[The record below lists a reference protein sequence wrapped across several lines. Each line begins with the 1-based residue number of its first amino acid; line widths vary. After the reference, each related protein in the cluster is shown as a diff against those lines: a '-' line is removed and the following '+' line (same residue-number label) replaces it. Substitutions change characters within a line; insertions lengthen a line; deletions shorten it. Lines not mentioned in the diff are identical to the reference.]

1 MQRRESDAH
10 WTGGPSIP
18 GGTGAA
24 GSALWPSTLTW
35 FGPVMAGYR
44 LEMDDKERR
53 EKLVQFLKDARMAML
68 VTINDHGEF
77 ESRPM
82 AIQEAE
88 FDGDL
93 WFFAYDSSTVFND
106 ISQRPQVNVAVSDD
120 KHQAWLSISGTASP
134 VHDRAKA
141 EQLWSPFYKTYFPEG
156 LDTPGLALI
165 KVEATSAQYWDAPG
179 SKLVQLLGMAK
190 GLITGREADV
200 GETETLPDL

>member
-1 MQRRESDAH
+1 
-10 WTGGPSIP
+10 
-18 GGTGAA
+18 
-24 GSALWPSTLTW
+24 
-35 FGPVMAGYR
+35 
-44 LEMDDKERR
+44 MDDATRR
-53 EKLVQFLKDARMAML
+53 DHLVQLLKDARMAML

-82 AIQEAE
+82 AVQEAE

-106 ISQRPQVNVAVSDD
+106 ISQRPQVNVAISDE
-120 KHQAWLSISGTASP
+120 KHQAWVSVSGTASA

-141 EQLWSPFYKTYFPEG
+141 EQLWNPFYKTYFPDG

-165 KVEATSAQYWDAPG
+165 KVQATSAQYWDAPD
-179 SKLVQLLGMAK
+179 SKVVQLVSMAK

-200 GETETLPDL
+200 GETETLPNL